1 MPSELVER
9 AHKAQG
15 IIGDLARVLEAQD
28 AEIERL
34 GRELADAAREINCA
48 GTVAHRIRVMK
59 QTFNE
64 GRRATD
70 KRVGLM
76 EDELERLRGLAI
88 CQRCGGPKLVVE
100 HAERFERENRA
111 LRAVQKAATRAC
123 DAWANNA
130 EGLLE
135 EMRRLDRA
143 LCALDESNTP
153 DGE

>member
-1 MPSELVER
+1 MRPGEGVGELDER
-9 AHKAQG
+9 D
-15 IIGDLARVLEAQD
+15 IIGVL
-28 AEIERL
+28 R
-34 GRELADAAREINCA
+34 
-48 GTVAHRIRVMK
+48 K
-59 QTFNE
+59 QF
-64 GRRATD
+64 
-70 KRVGLM
+70 
-76 EDELERLRGLAI
+76 DELERLRGLAI